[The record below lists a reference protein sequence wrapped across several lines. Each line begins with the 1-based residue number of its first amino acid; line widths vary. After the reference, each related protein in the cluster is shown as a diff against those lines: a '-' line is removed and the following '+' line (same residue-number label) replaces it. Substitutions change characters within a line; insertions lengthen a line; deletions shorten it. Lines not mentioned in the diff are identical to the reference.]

1 MPHTAYIG
9 IGSNLDAP
17 EKNCAEAIE
26 KLDAHPEISLQAK
39 SSFYKTQPVGPV
51 EQGWF
56 INAAIRVQTTLG
68 PLDLLEALLSI
79 EKEMGRV
86 RGEKWGPRLIDLD
99 LLFYDERVLKQ
110 EGLTLPHPEITKRR
124 FVLAPLCDIAENIF
138 HPVLKKTLKD
148 LLEELADDTE
158 VIRLPVKSV

>member
-17 EKNCAEAIE
+17 EKNCAEAIG

-39 SSFYKTQPVGPV
+39 SSFYKTQPMGPI
-51 EQGWF
+51 EQDWF
-56 INAAIRVQTTLG
+56 VNAAVQVQTTLA
-68 PLDLLEALLSI
+68 PPDLLEALLNI

-86 RGEKWGPRLIDLD
+86 RREKWGPRLIDLD
-99 LLFYDERVLKQ
+99 LLFYDELVLEQ
-110 EGLTLPHPEITKRR
+110 EGLTLPHPEIPRRR
-124 FVLAPLCDIAENIF
+124 FVLAPLCDIVENLF
-138 HPVLKKTLKD
+138 HPVLKKTLED

-158 VIRLPVKSV
+158 VNRLPESF